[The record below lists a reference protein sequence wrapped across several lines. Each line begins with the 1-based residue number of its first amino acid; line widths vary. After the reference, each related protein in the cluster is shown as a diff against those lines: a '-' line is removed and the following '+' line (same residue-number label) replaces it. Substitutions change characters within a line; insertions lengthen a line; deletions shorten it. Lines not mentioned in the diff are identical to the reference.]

1 MNELYLE
8 GFSLI
13 SDVVVVAAG
22 VIVADVAGW
31 SKCRSVV
38 VVAVVVAGGE
48 FKDKVGTQY
57 GESFC
62 SWLLLLFFSRFFIE
76 VSAIVVVV
84 D

>member
-1 MNELYLE
+1 M
-8 GFSLI
+8 
-13 SDVVVVAAG
+13 
-22 VIVADVAGW
+22 
-31 SKCRSVV
+31 V

>member
-1 MNELYLE
+1 MNCMLE
-8 GFSLI
+8 GSSLI

-22 VIVADVAGW
+22 VIVADVAGL

-38 VVAVVVAGGE
+38 IVAVAVAGGGI
-48 FKDKVGTQY
+48 KSKVGTQY